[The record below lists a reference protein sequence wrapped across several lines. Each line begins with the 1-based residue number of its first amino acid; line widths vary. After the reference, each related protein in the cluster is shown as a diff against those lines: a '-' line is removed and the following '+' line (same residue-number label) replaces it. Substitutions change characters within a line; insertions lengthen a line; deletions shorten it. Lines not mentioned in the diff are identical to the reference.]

1 MLTLNEIKN
10 CLADVRYTA
19 IAEKT
24 GLNARQIRHAIKKSN
39 NPPYLTVIKLAE
51 YIEKYILKKIN

>member
-1 MLTLNEIKN
+1 MLTLNEIKDY
-10 CLADVRYTA
+10 LQDVRYTA

-24 GLNARQIRHAIKKSN
+24 GLDARQIRHALKVSD
-39 NPPYLTVIKLAE
+39 NPPYLTVLKLTE